1 MRFAYSNLNAADLQ
15 GGSVAELLVNLEAD
29 LEIADEGGVVYA
41 ERAFPVVELARE
53 LVAWIQSACAK
64 HEDFQLTSLSFEE
77 KGVVRI
83 VHSPEGWLVG
93 SVFEPDLF
101 SRPIA
106 WKELSQ
112 SVLGFAANLRRDLG
126 ELGVGAWL
134 IPDLSIG
141 DT

>member
-1 MRFAYSNLNAADLQ
+1 MRFAYFNLNAAELQ

-29 LEIADEGGVVYA
+29 LEIVDEGRVIYS

-53 LVAWIQSACAK
+53 LVAWIESACAK
-64 HEDFQLTSLSFEE
+64 HENFEFISLSFEE

-83 VHSPEGWLVG
+83 VHSSEGWLVG
-93 SVFEPDLF
+93 SVFESELS
-101 SRPIA
+101 SRPIG
-106 WKELSQ
+106 WNELSEAVR
-112 SVLGFAANLRRDLG
+112 SFAANVRRDLG
-126 ELGVGAWL
+126 QLGVGAWL